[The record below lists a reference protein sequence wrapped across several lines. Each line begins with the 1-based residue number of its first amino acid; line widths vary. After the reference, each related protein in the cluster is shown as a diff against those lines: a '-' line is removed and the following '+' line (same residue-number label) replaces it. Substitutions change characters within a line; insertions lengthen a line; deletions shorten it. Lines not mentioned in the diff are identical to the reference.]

1 VRADVANL
9 AEEKDEPRNRRVSDD
24 TASYAP
30 DCVASAD
37 MNLPRLVASCALF
50 AALLAAMTCLE
61 DPLPREDLYAQAAG
75 DPQST
80 SSMSGYWPKEA
91 GEC

>member
-1 VRADVANL
+1 M
-9 AEEKDEPRNRRVSDD
+9 NRRVSDD
-24 TASYAP
+24 TASYAA

-37 MNLPRLVASCALF
+37 INLPRLIASCALF
-50 AALLAAMTCLE
+50 AALLAAMTFLE
-61 DPLPREDLYAQAAG
+61 APLPREDLYAQAAG

-80 SSMSGYWPKEA
+80 SSMSGYWPNEA

>member
-1 VRADVANL
+1 M
-9 AEEKDEPRNRRVSDD
+9 KRRLSDD
-24 TASYAP
+24 SATYTA
-30 DCVASAD
+30 DCVSSAD

-50 AALLAAMTCLE
+50 AALLAAMTFLE
-61 DPLPREDLYAQAAG
+61 APLPREVLYAQTVG

-80 SSMSGYWPKEA
+80 SSIRRSERKQEP

>member
-1 VRADVANL
+1 M
-9 AEEKDEPRNRRVSDD
+9 NRRASDD
-24 TASYAP
+24 TATYAA

-50 AALLAAMTCLE
+50 AALLAGMSFVDA
-61 DPLPREDLYAQAAG
+61 PLPRNQFYLQAAG

-80 SSMSGYWPKEA
+80 SSITGSEREQEP

>member
-1 VRADVANL
+1 M
-9 AEEKDEPRNRRVSDD
+9 NRRVSDD
-24 TASYAP
+24 TATYAV

-50 AALLAAMTCLE
+50 GTLLAAMTFLE
-61 DPLPREDLYAQAAG
+61 APLQREDLYAQTAG

-80 SSMSGYWPKEA
+80 SSISGYGPKQEA

>member
-1 VRADVANL
+1 M
-9 AEEKDEPRNRRVSDD
+9 NRRVSDD
-24 TASYAP
+24 TATYAA

-50 AALLAAMTCLE
+50 AALLAGMTFVDC
-61 DPLPREDLYAQAAG
+61 PLPRSEFYVQAAG

-80 SSMSGYWPKEA
+80 SSISESERKQEPR
-91 GEC
+91 EC